1 MGELMQRSVD
11 LLDLS
16 PESDPEVLL
25 NQIMRQE
32 SMIKEA
38 HREPLRK
45 LLFKLQDKLAQ
56 VGPARYC
63 SPCDRVCMQRGADSG
78 ACDARGCWSI
88 ARVES
93 TVSMAAHADVIG
105 CHLTQDTRMC

>member
-56 VGPARYC
+56 VGPGRYC
-63 SPCDRVCMQRGADSG
+63 SPRHRMPFNSRHEGLQC
-78 ACDARGCWSI
+78 
-88 ARVES
+88 VE
-93 TVSMAAHADVIG
+93 G
-105 CHLTQDTRMC
+105 HLERLLPGLASWCSRMISRSSR